1 MLLRYSTKVVAFP
14 QENARLKQQQA
25 EAEARSTAAERS
37 RQAEERKQV
46 SRPCT
51 LAFGQCMYRCCR
63 HDVSCL
69 ALCSTHT

>member
-1 MLLRYSTKVVAFP
+1 MLAEMLNTTVVAFL

-46 SRPCT
+46 KHPIS
-51 LAFGQCMYRCCR
+51 
-63 HDVSCL
+63 
-69 ALCSTHT
+69 